1 MKPLSAVA
9 GKEPEMNTL
18 RSIARAAALSLGLA
32 VSMAGAGAQ
41 TLGASGGVNA
51 PLNADFNPSWWS
63 DASFDLAPFDLDS
76 MWQGASL
83 LLSGP
88 ATLSFSFVGG
98 EASYNNAFLLGDQR
112 IDSLGDGGLA
122 LGESFTY
129 AQASAGT
136 VDFGFLSNG
145 WGTLFAGTSLRVGLL
160 LAADQRSALLVFNDA
175 FRGDT
180 DFDDMV
186 IHVAITPVPEPETLL
201 MWAAGL
207 VGLGGWL
214 RRRGKRQHGSGQ
226 ALAV

>member
-1 MKPLSAVA
+1 MQR
-9 GKEPEMNTL
+9 L

-41 TLGASGGVNA
+41 TLSASGGMSTA
-51 PLNADFNPSWWS
+51 LNADFNPSWWS
-63 DASFDLAPFDLDS
+63 DASFDLGQFDLDS
-76 MWQGASL
+76 MWRGAS
-83 LLSGP
+83 
-88 ATLSFSFVGG
+88 LSFSFVGG
-98 EASYNNAFLLGDQR
+98 ESTYNNAFLAGGQR
-112 IDSLGDGGLA
+112 IDGLGDGGLA

-129 AQASAGT
+129 AQASGGS

-145 WGTLFAGTSLRVGLL
+145 WGTLFASGSLRVGLL

-175 FRGDT
+175 YLGDV

-186 IHVAITPVPEPETLL
+186 IHVAITPVPEPETVL

-214 RRRGKRQHGSGQ
+214 RRRRGQHRADR

>member
-1 MKPLSAVA
+1 MKRF
-9 GKEPEMNTL
+9 E
-18 RSIARAAALSLGLA
+18 SIARAAALSLGLA

-41 TLGASGGVNA
+41 TLGASGGVNGS
-51 PLNADFNPSWWS
+51 LNADFNPSWWS
-63 DASFDLAPFDLDS
+63 EAPFDLSQFDLDGL
-76 MWQGASL
+76 WQGASL

-98 EASYNNAFLLGDQR
+98 EASYNNAFVLGDQR
-112 IDSLGDGGLA
+112 IDSRTGGA
-122 LGESFTY
+122 GSEWAFGESFTY

-136 VDFGFLSNG
+136 VDFHFLSNG
-145 WGTLFAGTSLRVGLL
+145 WGTAFAGTSLRVGLL

-175 FRGDT
+175 FMGDR

-207 VGLGGWL
+207 LGLGGWL
-214 RRRGKRQHGSGQ
+214 RRRGKQQHRS
-226 ALAV
+226 ARVVAV

>member
-1 MKPLSAVA
+1 MQR
-9 GKEPEMNTL
+9 L

-41 TLGASGGVNA
+41 TLGASGGVSSA
-51 PLNADFNPSWWS
+51 LNADFNPSWWS
-63 DASFDLAPFDLDS
+63 DASFDLGQFDLDS

-88 ATLSFSFVGG
+88 ASLSFSFVGG
-98 EASYNNAFLLGDQR
+98 ESTYNNAFLAGGQR

-145 WGTLFAGTSLRVGLL
+145 WGTLFASGSLRVGLV

-175 FRGDT
+175 FLGDR

-214 RRRGKRQHGSGQ
+214 RRRGKNQHRSGR